1 MNLLKNKALLLLFVS
16 VMVFSSCE
24 NEENANAKKETLY
37 GLTSQNDDL
46 SSLKRAIELTG
57 LTTTLEGTEPLTVF
71 APSNTAF
78 ANYLAENGFASLENV
93 PVTILRQIILNHVVS
108 GKIIEQNLPVNTYIK
123 SNATGFASS
132 TNTLS
137 LYFRRVDGIV
147 TINGIADLTGG
158 TLLAS
163 NGIIHKIDNVLSL
176 PSIMDHIVANPNLST
191 LSDALRNNTD
201 FDFVAELSGINNGPY
216 TMIAPLNSGF
226 STLSSDIP
234 QPASQA
240 TMAEVLKYHVVL
252 TSNSLSNSLTDGT
265 VINSFEGSTFTI
277 QSTPANF
284 RIKDYNNRL
293 ANFTTKDIQCYNGV
307 IHVVDRF
314 LKPNLN

>member
-1 MNLLKNKALLLLFVS
+1 MNLLKNKALLIVFVS
-16 VMVFSSCE
+16 IIVFSSCD

-57 LTTTLEGTEPLTVF
+57 LNITLEGTEPLTVF

-78 ANYLAENGFASLENV
+78 SNYLAENGFASIENV
-93 PVTILRQIILNHVVS
+93 PVNILRQVILNHVVN

-123 SNATGFASS
+123 SNATGYASS
-132 TNTLS
+132 SNTLS
-137 LYFRRVDGIV
+137 LYFRRVDGVV
-147 TINGIADLTGG
+147 TINGIADLTGA
-158 TLLAS
+158 TLTAS
-163 NGIIHKIDNVLSL
+163 NGIIHKIDHVLGL
-176 PSIMDHIVANPNLST
+176 PTIMDHIVANPNLSV
-191 LSDALRNNTD
+191 LADALETNTD
-201 FDFVAELSGINNGPY
+201 FDFIAELSSINNGPY
-216 TMIAPLNSGF
+216 TVIAPLNSGF

-240 TMAEVLKYHVVL
+240 TMAEVLKYHVAL
-252 TSNSLSNSLTDGT
+252 TSNSLSSSLTDGM
-265 VINSFEGSTFTI
+265 VINTFEGSTFTI

-293 ANFTTKDIQCYNGV
+293 ANFTTKDIQCYNGI
-307 IHVVDRF
+307 IHIVDRF

>member
-1 MNLLKNKALLLLFVS
+1 
-16 VMVFSSCE
+16 MVFSSCD
-24 NEENANAKKETLY
+24 NEENANAKKDTLF

-57 LTTTLEGTEPLTVF
+57 LNATLEGTEPLTVF

-78 ANYLAENGFASLENV
+78 SNYLAENGFASLENV
-93 PVTILRQIILNHVVS
+93 PVNILRQVILNHVVN

-123 SNATGFASS
+123 SNATGYASS

-147 TINGIADLTGG
+147 TINGVADLTGG

-163 NGIIHKIDNVLSL
+163 NGIIHKVDHVLGL
-176 PSIMDHIVANPNLST
+176 PTIIDHIAANPNLSV
-191 LSDALRNNTD
+191 LADALDTNTD
-201 FDFVAELSGINNGPY
+201 FDFVSELSSINNGPY
-216 TMIAPLNSGF
+216 TVIAPLNSGF
-226 STLSSDIP
+226 STLSTELTPPI
-234 QPASQA
+234 SQA

-252 TSNSLSNSLTDGT
+252 TSNSLSNTLTDGA
-265 VINSFEGSTFTI
+265 VINTFEGSTFTI

-293 ANFTTKDIQCYNGV
+293 ANFTTKDIQCYNGI
-307 IHVVDRF
+307 IHIVDRF
-314 LKPNLN
+314 LKPN